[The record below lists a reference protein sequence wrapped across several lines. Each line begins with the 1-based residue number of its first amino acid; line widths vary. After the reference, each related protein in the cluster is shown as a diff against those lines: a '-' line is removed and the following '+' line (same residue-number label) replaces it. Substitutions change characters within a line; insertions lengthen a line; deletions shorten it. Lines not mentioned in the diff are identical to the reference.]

1 MMLHAASRRE
11 WYALMDAFGLE
22 DFPYS
27 ASKLEAAGL
36 DLTSD
41 AQGRWPEV
49 SAESFCC
56 KSPACH
62 GCRPLLLLGCSM
74 PAAPVRCVG
83 CLRACSRARHMP
95 CIPPS
100 CKQVLRTVSRHKQSV
115 VSTGMFDKLK
125 LLTRRLATA
134 FALRTGCGLNCATLP
149 PSTLLAHQRLMAWL
163 RGELSLFIPAGCLQ
177 LGMEYRYVRE
187 WICRPCYGSSLGAR
201 TLCASWQDL
210 LCYKASK
217 PCLDFT
223 FDSMAVSAQRA
234 CNHRDCGAPHRL
246 LPHPTAEEWFGPM
259 CRLETLLFNC
269 SVLTPA
275 EQAAFDRAISQL
287 SQLTDRMFAEENTV
301 LLQLERIRL
310 MHGQEPPE
318 LLVIADMVSAGPAE
332 LAPLFCMAGHG
343 RAEQGRAGSCRAWGG
358 WGGAGWGCGGT

>member
-1 MMLHAASRRE
+1 MSKHAKGLGVVLLYTHSTVEGMVRNLKNISGSVEELLRLHGINADIAAEADNLGSCLLGERAVDAVLAAQLCQAGESVLDRMEASPTVDAMLRAAYSWEYGTLVNLLSKASRRE

-41 AQGRWPEV
+41 AQGRWPE
-49 SAESFCC
+49 
-56 KSPACH
+56 
-62 GCRPLLLLGCSM
+62 
-74 PAAPVRCVG
+74 
-83 CLRACSRARHMP
+83 
-95 CIPPS
+95 
-100 CKQVLRTVSRHKQSV
+100 VLRTVSRHKQSV

-163 RGELSLFIPAGCLQ
+163 R
-177 LGMEYRYVRE
+177 
-187 WICRPCYGSSLGAR
+187 
-201 TLCASWQDL
+201 
-210 LCYKASK
+210 
-217 PCLDFT
+217 
-223 FDSMAVSAQRA
+223 
-234 CNHRDCGAPHRL
+234 
-246 LPHPTAEEWFGPM
+246 EEWFGPM

-318 LLVIADMVSAGPAE
+318 LLVIADMLRVNALDRLEGFLPKTDGE
-332 LAPLFCMAGHG
+332 
-343 RAEQGRAGSCRAWGG
+343 
-358 WGGAGWGCGGT
+358 